1 MAVAGASE
9 AFVPLYQT
17 KKRHILQ
24 DSDLSTSAWLLSLAI
39 CLAVIGWQK
48 LCSIDDV

>member
-1 MAVAGASE
+1 MAVASPSKS
-9 AFVPLYQT
+9 FVPLYKT
-17 KKRHILQ
+17 KQRHILQ
-24 DSDLSTSAWLLSLAI
+24 GSKLCTSAWLLSLAI